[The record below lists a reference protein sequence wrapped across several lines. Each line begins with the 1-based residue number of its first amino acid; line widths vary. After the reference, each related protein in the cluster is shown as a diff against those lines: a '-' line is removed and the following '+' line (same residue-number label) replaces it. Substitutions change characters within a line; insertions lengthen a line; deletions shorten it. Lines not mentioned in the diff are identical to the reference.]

1 MRSAAFL
8 SVAVVAIGA
17 YLMLAAS
24 LALPP
29 ALIAFGVLA
38 IAGSMAAALV
48 GVEQRAA
55 QQR

>member
-8 SVAVVAIGA
+8 SAAILAIGA
-17 YLMLAAS
+17 YLMIAAS
-24 LALPP
+24 LAISPSW
-29 ALIAFGVLA
+29 IAVGVLA

-55 QQR
+55 QSR